1 MVCDRVMDTRANER
15 AEETHIHAATPTEEQ
30 VWASRAAI
38 ERATGVLMERYG
50 LDAEQAKETLL
61 QASRHAAVS
70 MAQFAEDVLTS
81 GRAGEPPE
89 IRVVLDAASA
99 PSGLRKAVAFIES
112 EAARPIRLADIVAAA
127 GVGARALQYDFVRH
141 LHTTPT
147 RYLRSVRLER
157 AHREL
162 QAADLQCETVASI
175 AARWG
180 FSSPGRFAT
189 QYRSVYGRSPRMT
202 RSDARWSD
210 RTSADPVENE

>member
-1 MVCDRVMDTRANER
+1 MDTRANEW
-15 AEETHIHAATPTEEQ
+15 AEEAHIPAATPTEEQ

-70 MAQFAEDVLTS
+70 MVQFAGDVLTS
-81 GRAGEPPE
+81 GRAGEHPE

-127 GVGARALQYDFVRH
+127 GSEPELCS
-141 LHTTPT
+141 TTSCATSIRRPRDTFGRCGSSGLIGSCRPPT
-147 RYLRSVRLER
+147 RSVRR
-157 AHREL
+157 SRRSRRGG
-162 QAADLQCETVASI
+162 VS
-175 AARWG
+175 RR
-180 FSSPGRFAT
+180 PGGSRCST
-189 QYRSVYGRSPRMT
+189 GPST
-202 RSDARWSD
+202 E
-210 RTSADPVENE
+210 DPLA

>member
-1 MVCDRVMDTRANER
+1 MDTRANGW
-15 AEETHIHAATPTEEQ
+15 AEETHLAAAAPAEEQ
-30 VWASRAAI
+30 TWASRAAI

-61 QASRHAAVS
+61 EASRHAAVS
-70 MAQFAEDVLTS
+70 MVQFAEDVLTS
-81 GRAGEPPE
+81 GRTGEPPE

-99 PSGLRKAVAFIES
+99 PSGLRKAVAFIEA
-112 EAARPIRLADIVAAA
+112 EAARPIRLADIVAAS

-147 RYLRSVRLER
+147 RYLRSVRFER

-162 QAADLQCETVASI
+162 QAADPQRETVASI

-189 QYRSVYGRSPRMT
+189 QYRSIYGRSPRVT
-202 RSDARWSD
+202 RSGRLWSD
-210 RTSADPVENE
+210 RTTAVSAENE